1 MSMPRWTR
9 VLAGALLALAA
20 LVLAVLAAAALLLQ
34 HLDHP
39 WLKPR
44 IVGAVQAATGLRMDY
59 QHASL
64 SLNSG
69 LRLEQLV
76 VRTPA
81 HFDGAAPELLRVGRL
96 EADWSLG
103 SLLFGPVRVARVAVH
118 DVAVAWVA
126 DEAGANSLSVLTPD
140 ESTPQDIDNGASA
153 GASRQLAALFSTV
166 VPVGQVEVAG
176 VALDY
181 LRLRDGAVVD
191 RWSLR
196 GLGLTAQLLPNA
208 GQAGQNGEQAQ
219 GPQGWK
225 LQTAMGRPDAPL
237 ALTLLRAVA
246 QGEGAGKPPASAQL
260 ALSLVVDA
268 SAAGAQARIGLDLRR
283 QDFDTRIP
291 LGPLLHGAVTANVDA
306 ARQGLAI
313 DVQPTRLAD
322 SVEAQ
327 ASLFLPDD
335 AKTPI
340 TVSQARVDADLA
352 RLLRLFP
359 ADLRPLTLQ
368 RGQLHLDVAGLA
380 LSPGDPQLG
389 LASGPARGPTGGHAT
404 GPARAR
410 LTLQADAARAEVAV
424 EQSGEALRWTATA
437 QAPDLALVRP
447 FLSDALAA
455 RLPWQRLG
463 VNLQSQGRVEALWSP
478 APRIAHRTE
487 LRLSRPAWD
496 NTVSAREL
504 VAVLDSQGDARR
516 HRGELQMQAEG
527 LRVHE
532 QDVGAQRHILAFD
545 VDRQPSAPGAQ
556 KFDARVRLSNQAGLQ
571 LVLDAA
577 LAFDPQARA
586 LRGSVKAQVPAQ
598 ALPPPLRAYLPAE
611 LDVAR
616 LALDVDAQGALTG
629 VITQMGDDGLPQFAP
644 DPLTSARLD
653 GRALV
658 EARGLRWRQDGLAV
672 TVPTLRWQFLSHPGT
687 SAKVRRQLSTE
698 LSAERVRVVL
708 AERGLTLTGVTA
720 TTDTSFGAN
729 PEDEPE
735 LALQLKVGT
744 LEQQPALPY
753 PVRQLEWQVRARRDA
768 DGVLHLPEFTLT
780 HEATRTRLTA
790 QGRLD
795 LAPERRRFALK
806 GVLSQDVVGLNQAGV
821 VEGRGR
827 ASVDFD
833 LASPD
838 LVTFRT
844 QASLRLD
851 GVHLSLPGS
860 GIVVEELDGD
870 IPVYEDVRVAGGRVE
885 LLDHLALNPYAML
898 RYTDQY
904 PLLSRGGYVSA
915 RSITT
920 PMVRI
925 APLAGNL
932 TLRQN
937 VLAMTQLEMGVRGGR
952 VTGQGR
958 LDWRGRDSVLEARVR
973 ATGVQ
978 SSRGEPFDGNVAVV
992 IAARDRSVNGRAEI
1006 LRIGKRHLLDL
1017 LNLADPHA
1025 ADPAINRVRF
1035 ALGLGYPEHV
1045 RLRFDQGFGRVLV
1058 KLGGTAGLVNIDEVR
1073 GIPMGP
1079 IVDRALHAMQLSTD

>member
-1 MSMPRWTR
+1 MSMPRWAK
-9 VLAGALLALAA
+9 VVAGALLALGVLA
-20 LVLAVLAAAALLLQ
+20 LAVLAAAALLLQ

-44 IVGAVQAATGLRMDY
+44 IVGAVEAATGLRMDY

-81 HFDGAAPELLRVGRL
+81 PFDGAAPELLRVGRL
-96 EADWSLG
+96 EVDWSLG
-103 SLLFGPVRVARVAVH
+103 ALLWGPVRVARVAVH
-118 DVAVAWVA
+118 DVAVAWVT
-126 DEAGANSLSVLTPD
+126 DEAGANSLSVLAPNQPAPPETD
-140 ESTPQDIDNGASA
+140 QDASA

-166 VPVGQVEVAG
+166 APVGQVEVSG
-176 VALDY
+176 VVLDY

-196 GLGLTAQLLPNA
+196 GLGLTAQVLPNTGQD
-208 GQAGQNGEQAQ
+208 GQANGL
-219 GPQGWK
+219 GGWK
-225 LQTAMGRPDAPL
+225 LQAAMGRPDAPL
-237 ALTLLRAVA
+237 ALALRRTPA
-246 QGEGAGKPPASAQL
+246 QGEGAGKPAASAEL
-260 ALSLVVDA
+260 ALSLLVDA
-268 SAAGAQARIGLDLRR
+268 SAAGAQARIDLDVTR
-283 QDFDTRIP
+283 QDFDARVPTVQTIP
-291 LGPLLHGAVTANVDA
+291 LLRGLVTANVDA
-306 ARQGLAI
+306 TRQGLAI
-313 DVQPTRLAD
+313 DLQPTRLAD
-322 SVEAQ
+322 SAEAQ

-335 AKTPI
+335 ASAPI
-340 TVSQARVDADLA
+340 TVTQARVDADLA
-352 RLLRLFP
+352 RVLRLIP

-368 RGQLHLDVAGLA
+368 RGQLHLDIISLA
-380 LSPGDPQLG
+380 LVPGDAQLG
-389 LASGPARGPTGGHAT
+389 LASGSTS

-424 EQSGEALRWTATA
+424 EQSGEELRWTATA
-437 QAPDLALVRP
+437 QAPDLALARP
-447 FLSDALAA
+447 FLSDAVAA
-455 RLPWQRLG
+455 SLPWRRLG
-463 VNLQSQGRVEALWSP
+463 VNLQSQGRVEAMWSS

-487 LRLSRPAWD
+487 LRLLRPAWD
-496 NTVSAREL
+496 GTVSAREL
-504 VAVLDSQGDARR
+504 VAVLDSQGDAGR
-516 HRGELQMQAEG
+516 HRGELQIQAEG
-527 LRVHE
+527 LRVHD
-532 QDVGAQRHILAFD
+532 QDVGAQRHTLAFD
-545 VDRQPSAPGAQ
+545 FDRKPSAQKSTQQFAQRFGARA
-556 KFDARVRLSNQAGLQ
+556 KLTNQAGVQ
-571 LVLDAA
+571 LTLDAA
-577 LAFDPQARA
+577 LTFDASARA
-586 LRGSVKAQVPAQ
+586 LRGSVKVQLPAQ
-598 ALPPPLRAYLPAE
+598 ALPAPLRAYLPAE
-611 LDVAR
+611 LDAAR

-629 VITQMGDDGLPQFAP
+629 FITHIGDDGLPRFAP
-644 DPLTSARLD
+644 DPLASARLD

-658 EARGLRWRQDGLAV
+658 EARGLRWRQDGLAM
-672 TVPTLRWQFLSHPGT
+672 TVPALRWQLVSHPGT
-687 SAKVRRQLSTE
+687 SAKVRRQLTTE
-698 LSAERVRVVL
+698 LSAERVRVTL
-708 AERGLTLTGVTA
+708 AERGLTLTGLSA
-720 TTDTSFGAN
+720 NTDTSFGAN
-729 PEDEPE
+729 PQDEPE

-753 PVRQLEWQVRARRDA
+753 PVRNLEWQVRARRDA
-768 DGVLHLPEFTLT
+768 DGVLHLPEFILT
-780 HEATRTRLTA
+780 HAATRTRLTA
-790 QGRLD
+790 QGQLD

-806 GVLSQDVVGLNQAGV
+806 GVLSQDVAGLNQPGV
-821 VEGRGR
+821 VEGSGR

-838 LVTFRT
+838 LTTFRT

-851 GVHLSLPGS
+851 GVHLNLPGP

-885 LLDHLALNPYAML
+885 LLSNLALNPYAML

-920 PMVRI
+920 PLVRI

-932 TLRQN
+932 TMRQN
-937 VLAMTQLEMGVRGGR
+937 VLAMAQLEMGVRRGR

-958 LDWRGRDSVLEARVR
+958 LDWRGRDSVLELRVR

-992 IAARDRSVNGRAEI
+992 IGARDRSVNGRAEI

-1058 KLGGTAGLVNIDEVR
+1058 RLGGTAGLVSIDEVR